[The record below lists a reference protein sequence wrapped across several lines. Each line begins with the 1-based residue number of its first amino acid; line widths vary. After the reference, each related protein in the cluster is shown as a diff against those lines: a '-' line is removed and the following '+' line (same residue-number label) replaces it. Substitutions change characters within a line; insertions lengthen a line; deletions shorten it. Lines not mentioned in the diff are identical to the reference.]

1 MLFLYIFLFISS
13 VYSLE
18 VKPVKLCV
26 NCKHFLLEHSLANQE
41 NGKCLLFPQEQT
53 SDYFFVDGIN
63 NKKKIDYH
71 YCATAR
77 NLHHMCGE
85 EGQFFIKK

>member
-1 MLFLYIFLFISS
+1 MKYLFIIFGLFF
-13 VYSLE
+13 VDAL
-18 VKPVKLCV
+18 KPNLCI
-26 NCKHFLLEHSLANQE
+26 NCNFYKKDWLTNNKF
-41 NGKCLLFPQEQT
+41 GKCLLFPQEKT

>member
-1 MLFLYIFLFISS
+1 MNCLFIILGLFF
-13 VYSLE
+13 VDAL
-18 VKPVKLCV
+18 KPNLCI
-26 NCKHFLLEHSLANQE
+26 NCNFYKKDRLTNNKF
-41 NGKCLLFPQEQT
+41 GKCLLFPQETT
-53 SDYFFVDGIN
+53 SDYFFVDGI

>member
-1 MLFLYIFLFISS
+1 MKYLFIILGLFF
-13 VYSLE
+13 VDAL
-18 VKPVKLCV
+18 KPKLCI
-26 NCKHFLLEHSLANQE
+26 NCNFYKKDYLTNNKF
-41 NGKCLLFPQEQT
+41 GKCLLFPQEKT
-53 SDYFFVDGIN
+53 SDYFFVDGI

>member
-1 MLFLYIFLFISS
+1 MFNKTYI
-13 VYSLE
+13 
-18 VKPVKLCV
+18 VKPNATNIITFNKYLV
-26 NCKHFLLEHSLANQE
+26 CKHFLLEHSLANQE

>member
-1 MLFLYIFLFISS
+1 MKYLFIILGLFF
-13 VYSLE
+13 VDAL
-18 VKPVKLCV
+18 KPNLCI
-26 NCKHFLLEHSLANQE
+26 NCNFYKKDLLTN
-41 NGKCLLFPQEQT
+41 NKFGKCLLFPQEKT